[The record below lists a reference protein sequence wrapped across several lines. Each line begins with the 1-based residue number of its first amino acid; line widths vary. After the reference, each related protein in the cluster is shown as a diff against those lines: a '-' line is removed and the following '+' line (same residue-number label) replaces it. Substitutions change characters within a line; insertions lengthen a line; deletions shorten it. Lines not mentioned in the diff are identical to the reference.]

1 MFRCLAKID
10 SLIFYIFPLLSPPL
24 PFFLCYL
31 QMLFIPCH
39 HTLLPF
45 KLVFPLIRPV
55 AFLSFP
61 VKYNNV
67 FGLAFLPHFSS
78 LRSTATVPHFQ
89 AFSCLFFFP
98 SHLRRAFFFYYYYL
112 NCFPLLSAKLQKLCF
127 ENCCPRVQLLSCPVS
142 IVLMLIPYVCHIGA
156 VPSSSPFPPS
166 MHLIFFP

>member
-1 MFRCLAKID
+1 MFRCLAKVD

-24 PFFLCYL
+24 PFFLCSL

-45 KLVFPLIRPV
+45 KLVFPLTRPV

-78 LRSTATVPHFQ
+78 LRSTAIVPHFQ
-89 AFSCLFFFP
+89 AFSCLFFF
-98 SHLRRAFFFYYYYL
+98 
-112 NCFPLLSAKLQKLCF
+112 
-127 ENCCPRVQLLSCPVS
+127 
-142 IVLMLIPYVCHIGA
+142 
-156 VPSSSPFPPS
+156 SPFDSSVATLQQTLWYNSIKSIDKLHRVLGVPTGWLL
-166 MHLIFFP
+166 LIYPIRSVASLDQMCSRIYCTSQAGKKTSSI